1 MQLQNLI
8 YISLIIALISLGSCI
23 YLFTCVKKFN
33 RLKKTFF
40 EGTDAKD
47 LETIIHQVA
56 DNIKGLHENQINLE
70 SQLDELRTK
79 SRFAIQK
86 SGLVRFNPFSDGGGN
101 FSFCIAMLDAL
112 NNGFVITS
120 MHGREQNRIYA
131 KKIILGKSEIQLTQE
146 EEQAINQANN
156 NLKTN

>member
-1 MQLQNLI
+1 
-8 YISLIIALISLGSCI
+8 
-23 YLFTCVKKFN
+23 
-33 RLKKTFF
+33 
-40 EGTDAKD
+40 
-47 LETIIHQVA
+47 
-56 DNIKGLHENQINLE
+56 
-70 SQLDELRTK
+70 
-79 SRFAIQK
+79 
-86 SGLVRFNPFSDGGGN
+86 
-101 FSFCIAMLDAL
+101 MLDAL